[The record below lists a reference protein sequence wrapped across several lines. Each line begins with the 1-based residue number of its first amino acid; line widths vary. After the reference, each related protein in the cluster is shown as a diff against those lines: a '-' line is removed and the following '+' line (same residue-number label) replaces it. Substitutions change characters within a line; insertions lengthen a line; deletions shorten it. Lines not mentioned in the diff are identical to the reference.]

1 MKSIIVL
8 SLVGFSLQKPT
19 GQTTDILDI
28 GDTMEMTGLIAVNE
42 NVPEAILSSEL
53 KIVSLLDQ
61 IILES
66 LRVQRMSVISERK
79 GRKRRLRRRKLVA
92 AQQDGDMIPLV
103 RSVFST
109 LIGRAPTRLGSHW
122 SRALECCY
130 ASNHM

>member
-109 LIGRAPTRLGSHW
+109 LIGRALTRLGSHW
-122 SRALECCY
+122 SRALECC
-130 ASNHM
+130 

>member
-109 LIGRAPTRLGSHW
+109 LIG
-122 SRALECCY
+122 
-130 ASNHM
+130 

>member
-1 MKSIIVL
+1 MKSFIVL

-109 LIGRAPTRLGSHW
+109 LIGRALTRLGSHW
-122 SRALECCY
+122 SRALECC
-130 ASNHM
+130 